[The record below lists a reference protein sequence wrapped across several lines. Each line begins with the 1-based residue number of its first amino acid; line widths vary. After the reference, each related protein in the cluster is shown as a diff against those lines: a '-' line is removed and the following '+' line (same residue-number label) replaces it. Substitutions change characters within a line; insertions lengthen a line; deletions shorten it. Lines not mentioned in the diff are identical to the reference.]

1 LRNSRW
7 GSVDFKTSLDRHC
20 EKRKV
25 KAAHTV
31 KTFYLRRIRR
41 FDGCARGARRSVRKE
56 LRGHRAADFGIK
68 VQAHMLCHAYGYKLT
83 NQGHDTRAIQCQ
95 NGCPTRP
102 RTAQLRLL
110 AYGKLRNGRSALLQR
125 ALWRYVGR

>member
-1 LRNSRW
+1 LRNSRT

-41 FDGCARGARRSVRKE
+41 FNDCARGARRSVRKE
-56 LRGHRAADFGIK
+56 LRGRRAADFGIK
-68 VQAHMLCHAYGYKLT
+68 AQAHMLCHAYGYKFA
-83 NQGHDTRAIQCQ
+83 NQGHDTRAIQCL
-95 NGCPTRP
+95 NGYP
-102 RTAQLRLL
+102 RGPAR
-110 AYGKLRNGRSALLQR
+110 RN
-125 ALWRYVGR
+125 